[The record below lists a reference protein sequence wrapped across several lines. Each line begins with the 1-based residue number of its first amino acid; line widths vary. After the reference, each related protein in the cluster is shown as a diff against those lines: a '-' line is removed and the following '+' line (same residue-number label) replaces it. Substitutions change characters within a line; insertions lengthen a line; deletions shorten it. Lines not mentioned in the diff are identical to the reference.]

1 MNSIGWQVPSMLL
14 ENGGG
19 INPDKMKI
27 QSQSKTT
34 PSCGFDMMELKS
46 DAIKN
51 NTALEPGMLGPKIK
65 VNWKWSNRRW
75 QE

>member
-1 MNSIGWQVPSMLL
+1 MLL

-34 PSCGFDMMELKS
+34 PNCGFDMMELKS

-51 NTALEPGMLGPKIK
+51 NTA
-65 VNWKWSNRRW
+65 
-75 QE
+75 

>member
-51 NTALEPGMLGPKIK
+51 NTA
-65 VNWKWSNRRW
+65 
-75 QE
+75 